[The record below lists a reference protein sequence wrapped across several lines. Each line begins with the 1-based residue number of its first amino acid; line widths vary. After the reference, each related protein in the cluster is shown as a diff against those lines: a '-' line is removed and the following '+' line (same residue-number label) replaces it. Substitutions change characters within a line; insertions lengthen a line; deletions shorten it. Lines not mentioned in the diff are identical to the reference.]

1 MRGAT
6 GPKQRERRLRQK
18 RRRADELARVAREC
32 IARLTV
38 ELCDAQA
45 RGDVVTTCK
54 PQAMAQFLVASLQ
67 GAVLVSKLTR
77 DPGFMDRWVSELDRY
92 LSLLEVRS

>member
-1 MRGAT
+1 
-6 GPKQRERRLRQK
+6 LRQN
-18 RRRADELARVAREC
+18 RSRADDRARVAREC
-32 IARLTV
+32 IGRLTV

-45 RGDVVTTCK
+45 RGDVVTTCNPRK
-54 PQAMAQFLVASLQ
+54 LAQFLVASLQ

-77 DPGFMDRWVSELDRY
+77 DPGFLDRWASELERY

>member
-1 MRGAT
+1 
-6 GPKQRERRLRQK
+6 LRQN

-32 IARLTV
+32 IGRLTV

-45 RGDVVTTCK
+45 RGDVVTTCE
-54 PQAMAQFLVASLQ
+54 PQGIAQFLVASLQ
-67 GAVLVSKLTR
+67 GAVLVSKRTN
-77 DPGFMDRWVSELDRY
+77 DPGFMDRWVSELNRY